1 MRDEIMIV
9 AFVALRILSL
19 IRPSLIIIILTR
31 ILTNT
36 IIYLAS
42 VNGYSVIGQSGVLF
56 LVHMLHI
63 AKRGRKHDTPE
74 IGKNTSPMCLTA

>member
-1 MRDEIMIV
+1 MRGGAAPMPPIDGGGGQPMMGGAEIKCRHM
-9 AFVALRILSL
+9 
-19 IRPSLIIIILTR
+19 P
-31 ILTNT
+31 TNT

-63 AKRGRKHDTPE
+63 AKRGEET
-74 IGKNTSPMCLTA
+74 